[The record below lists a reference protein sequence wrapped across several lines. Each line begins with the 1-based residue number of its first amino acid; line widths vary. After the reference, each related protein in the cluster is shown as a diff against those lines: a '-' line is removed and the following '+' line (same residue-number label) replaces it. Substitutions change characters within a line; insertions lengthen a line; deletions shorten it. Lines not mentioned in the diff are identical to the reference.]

1 MCLRCPHCQVQRG
14 IEILVDDQ
22 ARGWGLTDVDA
33 FSEVHLLFDV
43 TTPRTPLR
51 RREPAIGQEQAFPLP
66 HTLVAHL
73 SPEFAQV
80 HIARFE
86 AFAAL
91 GKVAPAVAE
100 AIEFLDAERP
110 VHTKTGWS
118 VFDLRGE
125 FLHVRR
131 VLTALKPVE
140 DDRPNLLG
148 ALARAHIALEVEEDG
163 ADTERAAILTQAAVL
178 EKQEAR

>member
-1 MCLRCPHCQVQRG
+1 MCLRGPHCQVQRG

-73 SPEFAQV
+73 PPEFAKT
-80 HIARFE
+80 HIADGERQVP
-86 AFAAL
+86 
-91 GKVAPAVAE
+91 VA
-100 AIEFLDAERP
+100 LDAIHME
-110 VHTKTGWS
+110 
-118 VFDLRGE
+118 
-125 FLHVRR
+125 
-131 VLTALKPVE
+131 
-140 DDRPNLLG
+140 
-148 ALARAHIALEVEEDG
+148 
-163 ADTERAAILTQAAVL
+163 IL
-178 EKQEAR
+178 

>member
-80 HIARFE
+80 HIAD
-86 AFAAL
+86 
-91 GKVAPAVAE
+91 GK
-100 AIEFLDAERP
+100 RP
-110 VHTKTGWS
+110 GSMSRKWLSMPTGCAT
-118 VFDLRGE
+118 R
-125 FLHVRR
+125 
-131 VLTALKPVE
+131 
-140 DDRPNLLG
+140 
-148 ALARAHIALEVEEDG
+148 
-163 ADTERAAILTQAAVL
+163 
-178 EKQEAR
+178 

>member
-66 HTLVAHL
+66 HTLLAHL
-73 SPEFAQV
+73 PPEFAKT
-80 HIARFE
+80 HIADGERQVP
-86 AFAAL
+86 
-91 GKVAPAVAE
+91 VA
-100 AIEFLDAERP
+100 LDAIHME
-110 VHTKTGWS
+110 
-118 VFDLRGE
+118 
-125 FLHVRR
+125 
-131 VLTALKPVE
+131 
-140 DDRPNLLG
+140 
-148 ALARAHIALEVEEDG
+148 
-163 ADTERAAILTQAAVL
+163 IL
-178 EKQEAR
+178 

>member
-1 MCLRCPHCQVQRG
+1 MCLRCPHCQVQRA

-73 SPEFAQV
+73 PPEFAKT
-80 HIARFE
+80 HIADGERQ
-86 AFAAL
+86 L
-91 GKVAPAVAE
+91 AVAIH
-100 AIEFLDAERP
+100 AIHMENFQ
-110 VHTKTGWS
+110 H
-118 VFDLRGE
+118 
-125 FLHVRR
+125 HH
-131 VLTALKPVE
+131 
-140 DDRPNLLG
+140 
-148 ALARAHIALEVEEDG
+148 ARAQRGIGRSGLP
-163 ADTERAAILTQAAVL
+163 
-178 EKQEAR
+178 QEPLDLLLLDLVRHPLRQCEYAR